1 MFLNVLFSRC
11 NIVVAISFFSQLW
24 LQFIF
29 FAMNKVCLLLFILL
43 LVIFL
48 CTAKNQ
54 IHNFSSFHSFFCF
67 FLYTLQHYTYTIHIQ
82 LNLIFYRWNSG
93 NLHVCVSTR
102 KMNCL
107 SSRLSSSAVRI
118 HTHTLLQAIRL
129 WSTNICMLTQFFL
142 LCAVCAVGRKRK
154 TEFSISCNHITCRI
168 FL

>member
-67 FLYTLQHYTYTIHIQ
+67 FCTHYSTTHTQYTYNWIWFSTVEIQGICMCVLAHAKWIVYLRGYLAAQFEYIHIHCCKQ
-82 LNLIFYRWNSG
+82 F
-93 NLHVCVSTR
+93 VCEVRTFA
-102 KMNCL
+102 CL
-107 SSRLSSSAVRI
+107 RSFFIVCGVR
-118 HTHTLLQAIRL
+118 R
-129 WSTNICMLTQFFL
+129 
-142 LCAVCAVGRKRK
+142 G
-154 TEFSISCNHITCRI
+154 
-168 FL
+168 